1 MTKKLTNKEITQHLQ
16 QLHTICNQIGAVL
29 QRYIEFKDDDAN
41 FRKHLI
47 DLDEE
52 YKKKQQMKE
61 NSDDPKDAN

>member
-1 MTKKLTNKEITQHLQ
+1 MAKRMTNNEITQHLQ
-16 QLHTICNQIGAVL
+16 KLHSIVNQISAVL

-52 YKKKQQMKE
+52 YKKKQQAKE
-61 NSDDPKDAN
+61 SNNDSKDDN

>member
-1 MTKKLTNKEITQHLQ
+1 MAKKLTNKEITQHLQ
-16 QLHTICNQIGAVL
+16 QLHSIVNQISAVL

>member
-1 MTKKLTNKEITQHLQ
+1 MTNNEITQHLQ
-16 QLHTICNQIGAVL
+16 KLHSIVNQISAVL

-52 YKKKQQMKE
+52 YKKKQQAKE
-61 NSDDPKDAN
+61 SNNDSKDDN

>member
-1 MTKKLTNKEITQHLQ
+1 MTNKEITQHLQ
-16 QLHTICNQIGAVL
+16 KLHSIVNQISAVL

-52 YKKKQQMKE
+52 YKKKQQAKE
-61 NSDDPKDAN
+61 NNDDSKDDN